1 MFFRSPW
8 TRLLSQITVLATL
21 TAATPTSTA
30 AVNTNNGPSLE
41 LDPVVFKTSIVLPN
55 GTIKDAINPLSR
67 DVVAN
72 NKIEAHLTEAT
83 LVLTMGTK
91 W

>member
-8 TRLLSQITVLATL
+8 TCLLSQIAVLAAL

-30 AVNTNNGPSLE
+30 GVNTNNGSSLE
-41 LDPVVFKTSIVLPN
+41 FDSVVFESSIVLLD
-55 GTIKDAINPLSR
+55 GTIKDATNPLSR
-67 DVVAN
+67 DLVAN
-72 NKIEAHLTEAT
+72 NKVEARLTEAT
-83 LVLTMGTK
+83 LVLTMGMK